1 MGGGGGGGRPSS
13 FEGISGPAIGADGRG
28 PEGPRKHA
36 NLLRSLAGPA
46 TVLGVGVD
54 VAHTPRLLRLHRRYG
69 PHSSS
74 LDTLCGPEA
83 SDSLMGAGVRFL
95 RKAYHPTER
104 AEFQRRISR
113 CSSRAGEFLA
123 SRCVCH
129 CGC

>member
-1 MGGGGGGGRPSS
+1 MVLGGGRCS
-13 FEGISGPAIGADGRG
+13 GCGGLGPAVARMQ
-28 PEGPRKHA
+28 A

-74 LDTLCGPEA
+74 LDTLCGPA

-113 CSSRAGEFLA
+113 CSSRAGAFLA
-123 SRCVCH
+123 SRCACH